1 MPTSEVET
9 RISSP
14 AVSGQYLDKGLR
26 PRLWRV
32 GRRLRKRCQAVC
44 CIWKSAFR
52 SFLGHIRTQST
63 TVIPYTDFGPVLRR
77 TPDGCLAPEKRTQV
91 RSRCTS
97 TLEATYPWLD
107 QVDRKLFLMGFDAGE
122 QWGRDSS
129 DTGE

>member
-14 AVSGQYLDKGLR
+14 AVSGQYLDKSLR
-26 PRLWRV
+26 SRLWRV
-32 GRRLRKRCQAVC
+32 SRRLRKRCQAVC

-52 SFLGHIRTQST
+52 SFLGHIRIQST
-63 TVIPYTDFGPVLRR
+63 TAIPYTSFGPVYRE
-77 TPDGCLAPEKRTQV
+77 TPDGCLVPDTRTQC
-91 RSRCTS
+91 RSSSTS
-97 TLEATYPWLD
+97 ILETTFPWLD

-122 QWGRDSS
+122 QWGRHNS